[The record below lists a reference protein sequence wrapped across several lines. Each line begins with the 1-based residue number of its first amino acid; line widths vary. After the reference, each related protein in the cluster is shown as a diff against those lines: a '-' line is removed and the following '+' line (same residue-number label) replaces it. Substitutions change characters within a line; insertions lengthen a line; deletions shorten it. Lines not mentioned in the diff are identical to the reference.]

1 MKLGLTIELAANY
14 AGVGKSTIYRWLT
27 RAEAGEELY
36 RDFRDAVKEAEGA
49 CAAQCMARI
58 LRSADN
64 GSWQASAWV
73 MERRFGYSIHQQ
85 VTIEDN
91 AAAEM
96 DLTTDEGRAEVIAAL
111 QALPVE
117 LLTAAL
123 VDGDRPE
130 A

>member
-1 MKLGLTIELAANY
+1 
-14 AGVGKSTIYRWLT
+14 
-27 RAEAGEELY
+27 
-36 RDFRDAVKEAEGA
+36 
-49 CAAQCMARI
+49 
-58 LRSADN
+58 
-64 GSWQASAWV
+64 
-73 MERRFGYSIHQQ
+73 
-85 VTIEDN
+85 
-91 AAAEM
+91 M